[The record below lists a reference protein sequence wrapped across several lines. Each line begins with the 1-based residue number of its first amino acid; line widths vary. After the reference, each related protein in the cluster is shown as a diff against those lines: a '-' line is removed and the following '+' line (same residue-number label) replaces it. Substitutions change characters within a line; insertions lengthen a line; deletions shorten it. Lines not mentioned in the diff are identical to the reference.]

1 MKRHESSKD
10 LIYVLLRFENTVS
23 FQKYLQIMKIKI
35 KRDMM
40 HARMENFVVLMENVS
55 QRISDVMEK
64 TIVKMEVMRQERVV
78 MKKCRLIKIL
88 VN

>member
-1 MKRHESSKD
+1 MKRHESSND
-10 LIYVLLRFENTVS
+10 LIILLRFENSVS

-78 MKKCRLIKIL
+78 MKKCRFIKIL